1 MLAKDVLTMS
11 DAIISLEGAFSLIV
25 RIIEE
30 RRRFL
35 NSNMVEMLTCVINR
49 MRGTQ
54 GVSTLSRARDLKK
67 PSMNFIKTQW
77 RLLSHLGHLNHNL
90 SHLKIRLII
99 LDLCCNSLIGLA
111 MRY

>member
-54 GVSTLSRARDLKK
+54 GVSTLSRARDLKEAFYELYQD
-67 PSMNFIKTQW
+67 PVETPQSSRSSQP
-77 RLLSHLGHLNHNL
+77 
-90 SHLKIRLII
+90 
-99 LDLCCNSLIGLA
+99 
-111 MRY
+111 